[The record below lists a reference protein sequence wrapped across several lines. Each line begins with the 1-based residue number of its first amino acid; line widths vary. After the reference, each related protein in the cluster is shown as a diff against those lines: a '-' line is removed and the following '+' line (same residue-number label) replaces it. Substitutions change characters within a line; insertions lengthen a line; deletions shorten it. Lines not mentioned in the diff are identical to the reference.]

1 MKALWNDLSLSVADW
16 VSEVLVMKAL
26 WKDLSLSVTDWV
38 SEVLVAKA
46 LWDLSLSVTG

>member
-1 MKALWNDLSLSVADW
+1 
-16 VSEVLVMKAL
+16 MKAL